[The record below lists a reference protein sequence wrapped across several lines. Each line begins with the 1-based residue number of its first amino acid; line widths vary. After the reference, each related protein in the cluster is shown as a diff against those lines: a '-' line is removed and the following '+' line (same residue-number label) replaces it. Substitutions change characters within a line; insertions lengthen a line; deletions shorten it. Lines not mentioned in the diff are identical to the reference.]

1 MDSKK
6 IGAFI
11 ASKRKEKQMTQKQLG
26 EALDCSDKLISKW
39 ECGNGLPDVSMIL
52 PLCEQL
58 EINVNE
64 LLSGESLTQ
73 ESYPGK
79 AEENMMN
86 LIKTNE
92 HQKKGIIKR
101 MVSAFVL
108 IAGIGLLLFLL
119 SMVNVHPISFVN
131 YLDGVGLLEMFV
143 ILVLTLWCAGRLRDF
158 KNAFPFLFW
167 RDEKFCETK
176 ESKALEHA
184 VSAVALAE
192 KSLIFGGAF
201 TSLFYVIFVL
211 CDGQARDTAVF
222 YANMAVSLLT
232 LFYGFLGAMLL
243 APVKSRLERKR
254 REDF

>member
-64 LLSGESLTQ
+64 LLSGESLTR

-92 HQKKGIIKR
+92 HQKKGHYKENGFRFCVNRRNWMAVVPFIYGKC
-101 MVSAFVL
+101 
-108 IAGIGLLLFLL
+108 L
-119 SMVNVHPISFVN
+119 S
-131 YLDGVGLLEMFV
+131 
-143 ILVLTLWCAGRLRDF
+143 DF
-158 KNAFPFLFW
+158 
-167 RDEKFCETK
+167 FCEL
-176 ESKALEHA
+176 SGWRWF
-184 VSAVALAE
+184 VGNVCDFSAVPVVRRTIE
-192 KSLIFGGAF
+192 
-201 TSLFYVIFVL
+201 
-211 CDGQARDTAVF
+211 
-222 YANMAVSLLT
+222 
-232 LFYGFLGAMLL
+232 GF
-243 APVKSRLERKR
+243 
-254 REDF
+254 

>member
-11 ASKRKEKQMTQKQLG
+11 ASKRKEQQITQKQLG

-52 PLCEQL
+52 PLFEQL

-64 LLSGESLTQ
+64 LLSGESLTR

-108 IAGIGLLLFLL
+108 IAGIGWLLFLL

-143 ILVLTLWCAGRLRDF
+143 ILVLSLWCAGRLRDF
-158 KNAFPFLFW
+158 KNAFQFLFW
-167 RDEKFCETK
+167 GDEKFCEAK
-176 ESKALEHA
+176 ESKALESYNIEKS
-184 VSAVALAE
+184 SAVM
-192 KSLIFGGAF
+192 IGDRDHDIIGAKENNLD
-201 TSLFYVIFVL
+201 SIGVL
-211 CDGQARDTAVF
+211 YGYGSRDELKNA
-222 YANMAVSLLT
+222 
-232 LFYGFLGAMLL
+232 GAMFLVEKPL
-243 APVKSRLERKR
+243 DILEYV
-254 REDF
+254 

>member
-108 IAGIGLLLFLL
+108 IAGIGLLLFL
-119 SMVNVHPISFVN
+119 
-131 YLDGVGLLEMFV
+131 
-143 ILVLTLWCAGRLRDF
+143 WCAGRLRDF

-167 RDEKFCETK
+167 GDEKFCEAK

-192 KSLIFGGAF
+192 RSLIFGGAF
-201 TSLFYVIFVL
+201 TCLFYVIFVL
-211 CDGQARDTAVF
+211 CDGQARDAAVF

>member
-11 ASKRKEKQMTQKQLG
+11 ASKRKEQQITQKQLG

-64 LLSGESLTQ
+64 LLSGESLTR

-108 IAGIGLLLFLL
+108 IAGIGWLLFLL

-143 ILVLTLWCAGRLRDF
+143 ILVLSLWCAGRLRDF
-158 KNAFPFLFW
+158 KNAFQFLFW
-167 RDEKFCETK
+167 GDEKFCEAK
-176 ESKALEHA
+176 ESKALESYNIEKS
-184 VSAVALAE
+184 SAVM
-192 KSLIFGGAF
+192 IGDRDHDIIGAKENNLD
-201 TSLFYVIFVL
+201 SIGVL
-211 CDGQARDTAVF
+211 YGYGSRDELKNA
-222 YANMAVSLLT
+222 
-232 LFYGFLGAMLL
+232 GAMFLVEKPL
-243 APVKSRLERKR
+243 DILEYV
-254 REDF
+254 